1 MTYLNECK
9 GRKECEQI
17 QQIFQQNHPKCF
29 HNQHHKKAAFLHNT
43 HFGANKMKA
52 LARSCICWP
61 RDGRR
66 DRQSRHVMFSVPSEP
81 WSRLHLDFAGPVM
94 GHMFLLIVDAHSK
107 WLDVHLLQSISS
119 ANTIETLGTVFATHG
134 LPHKVVTDNG
144 SSFTSEE
151 FRAYMSSNGIIH
163 VTSAPYHPSSKG
175 LVKRAVTSAP
185 YQPSSKGLVKCSV
198 QTFKC
203 GFKDTKGNT
212 PKENSFLTTVL
223 PLTRPQELHLHNFS

>member
-1 MTYLNECK
+1 M
-9 GRKECEQI
+9 EQI
-17 QQIFQQNHPKCF
+17 APRLRWT
-29 HNQHHKKAAFLHNT
+29 LHGP
-43 HFGANKMKA
+43 HVSADCG
-52 LARSCICWP
+52 RS
-61 RDGRR
+61 
-66 DRQSRHVMFSVPSEP
+66 F
-81 WSRLHLDFAGPVM
+81 
-94 GHMFLLIVDAHSK
+94 K

-119 ANTIETLGTVFATHG
+119 ANTIETLRTVFATHG

-175 LVKRAVTSAP
+175 LVKRAV
-185 YQPSSKGLVKCSV
+185 

-223 PLTRPQELHLHNFS
+223 PLTQPQELHLHNFS